1 MEIDGE
7 LNMKNI
13 KKTFAKK
20 GIYYTPKELAEYMLS
35 LVDTPYKTAYD
46 PTIGQGNLLAI
57 LSDDIEKYGQEIH
70 ENEMEKARAKLKN
83 FTGVVGD
90 TLAEPSFMDKK
101 FDLILA
107 NPPFSV
113 EWKPVEVT
121 DPRFKE
127 CGIVP
132 TKGKADY
139 AFILHCLYLLA
150 EKGTAVIMNFPGILY
165 RKGREG
171 KIRQWLVEQNYID
184 KVISLPGKKFVDTDI
199 QTILLVLKK
208 NKKDTDIMFI
218 DENEEDAEIRKVKL
232 EEIKENDFDLSVS
245 RYIEKEMPKVDYD
258 PEVEGVELRRIA
270 LKNIVNRMHLNGID
284 SMFTGI
290 NVKIELMYAK
300 RIIEKLEEEYEKDN
314 FLIDID
320 SEKIVNESIQEI
332 DEIVEKENI
341 PRKIIKEEENI
352 LNQIFGDVS
361 NLIKSS
367 YI

>member
-13 KKTFAKK
+13 KKTFAKN

-70 ENEMEKARAKLKN
+70 ENEMAKARAKLKN

-90 TLAEPSFMDKK
+90 TLAEPAFMDKK

-113 EWKPVEVT
+113 EWNPVEVT
-121 DPRFKE
+121 DPRFKD

-171 KIRQWLVEQNYID
+171 KIRQWLVEQNYVD

-208 NKKDTDIMFI
+208 NKKDTDILFI
-218 DENEEDAEIRKVKL
+218 DEENEEVRKVKL
-232 EEIKENDFDLSVS
+232 EEIKENDFTLSVNT
-245 RYIEKEMPKVDYD
+245 YIEKEIPKVDYN
-258 PEVEGVELRRIA
+258 PETDDAELRKICL
-270 LKNIVNRMHLNGID
+270 LKLILGIQAD
-284 SMFTGI
+284 GWATMFSGY
-290 NVKIELMYAK
+290 NMKIQLRYAK
-300 RIIEKLEEEYEKDN
+300 RVIEKLEEYHEKDP
-314 FLIDID
+314 FFAL
-320 SEKIVNESIQEI
+320 VNAYELLDEAMKEVDEEI
-332 DEIVEKENI
+332 EKENT
-341 PRKIIKEEENI
+341 PRQLEFFDEEFRKIIFKK
-352 LNQIFGDVS
+352 LNDTSEMLQ
-361 NLIKSS
+361 
-367 YI
+367 

>member
-57 LSDDIEKYGQEIH
+57 LDDDIEKYGQEIH
-70 ENEMEKARAKLKN
+70 ENEMEKARTKLKN

-90 TLAEPSFMDKK
+90 TLAEPAFMDMK

-113 EWKPVEVT
+113 EWNPVEVT

-139 AFILHCLYLLA
+139 AFILHCLYLLTA
-150 EKGTAVIMNFPGILY
+150 EGTAVIMNFPGILY

-171 KIRQWLVEQNYID
+171 KIRQWLVEQNYVD
-184 KVISLPGKKFVDTDI
+184 KVIVLPGKKFTDTDI

-208 NKKDTDIMFI
+208 NKKDTDITFI
-218 DENEEDAEIRKVKL
+218 DEENKEARKVKL
-232 EEIKENDFDLSVS
+232 EEIEENNFDLSVNA
-245 RYIEKEMPKVDYD
+245 YIEKETPKIDYN
-258 PEVEGVELRRIA
+258 PERDDAELRKICL
-270 LKNIVNRMHLNGID
+270 LKLIFGLQADAWVT
-284 SMFTGI
+284 MF
-290 NVKIELMYAK
+290 NSYNMKIQLMYAK
-300 RIIEKLEEEYEKDN
+300 RIIEKLEENYEKDP
-314 FLIDID
+314 FFAL
-320 SEKIVNESIQEI
+320 VNAYELL
-332 DEIVEKENI
+332 DEVIKEVDEEVEKENI
-341 PRKIIKEEENI
+341 PKELEFLDEEGNKVSFIKCS
-352 LNQIFGDVS
+352 GVS
-361 NLIKSS
+361 ELLQ
-367 YI
+367 

>member
-90 TLAEPSFMDKK
+90 TLAEPAFMDKK

-121 DPRFKE
+121 DPRFKD

-171 KIRQWLVEQNYID
+171 KIRQWLVEQNYVD
-184 KVISLPGKKFVDTDI
+184 KVIELPGKKFTDTDI

-208 NKKDTDIMFI
+208 NKKDTDILFI
-218 DENEEDAEIRKVKL
+218 DEEDKEVRKVKL
-232 EEIKENDFDLSVS
+232 EEIKENDFNLSVS
-245 RYIEKEMPKVDYD
+245 TYIEKEMPEIDYD
-258 PEVEGVELRRIA
+258 PETDNSELRKICL
-270 LKNIVNRMHLNGID
+270 LKLIFGIQADAWVTMFNGYK
-284 SMFTGI
+284 M
-290 NVKIELMYAK
+290 KIQLMYAK
-300 RIIEKLEEEYEKDN
+300 RIIEKLEEKHEKDP
-314 FLIDID
+314 FFAL
-320 SEKIVNESIQEI
+320 VNAYELLEEVIKEV
-332 DEIVEKENI
+332 DAEVEKENI
-341 PRKIIKEEENI
+341 PKELEFYDEEFNK
-352 LNQIFGDVS
+352 LIFEK
-361 NLIKSS
+361 LSS
-367 YI
+367 TSDMLQ